1 MLITYKKIIMKVTY
15 LGHACVNIDIDGTHF
30 LVDPFIS
37 PNPLASHIDINTL
50 KADYILITHAHGD
63 HIADVEAI
71 AKRTGAQLI
80 TNPEILTHYEN
91 LGLSGHAMNLGGSHR
106 FVDGKVKIKM
116 IKAEHSSSFPDGSYG
131 GNPAGF
137 LIDCNDDTIYISGDT
152 ALHYDMKIIPHQY
165 KVNLAIFPIGNN
177 YTMGVRDA
185 LTAARFVEVNNVLGV
200 HYDTFP
206 VIKIDKEAAKRKF
219 KDDHRRL
226 HLLEIGVTLD
236 LKDLNISTL

>member
-1 MLITYKKIIMKVTY
+1 MKVTY
-15 LGHACVNIDIDGTHF
+15 LGHACVNIEINGKYF

-37 PNPLASHIDINTL
+37 ANPLAKHIDINSVP
-50 KADYILITHAHGD
+50 ADYILITHAHGD

-80 TNPEILTHYEN
+80 SNPEILQYFRN
-91 LGLSGHAMNLGGSHR
+91 LGLDGHDMNIGGSHR
-106 FVDGKVKIKM
+106 FEDGTVKIKM
-116 IKAEHSSSFPDGSYG
+116 IKSEHSSSFPDGTYG

-137 LIDCNDDTIYISGDT
+137 LVIYNDQTIYISGDT

-165 KVNLAIFPIGNN
+165 RIDLGIFPIGNN

-185 LTAARFVEVNNVLGV
+185 LTAARFVETNNVLGV
-200 HYDTFP
+200 HYNTFP
-206 VIKIDKEAAKRKF
+206 VITIDTEAAVRKF

-226 HLLEIGVTLD
+226 HLPAIGETINV
-236 LKDLNISTL
+236 I

>member
-1 MLITYKKIIMKVTY
+1 MKVTY
-15 LGHACVNIDIDGTHF
+15 LGHACVNINIDGTHF

-37 PNPLASHIDINTL
+37 ANPLAQHIDINTIP
-50 KADYILITHAHGD
+50 ADYILITHAHAD
-63 HIADVEAI
+63 HILDVETI

-80 TNPEILTHYEN
+80 TNPEILAHYEA
-91 LGLSGHAMNLGGSHR
+91 LGLTGHAMNLGGSHR
-106 FVDGKVKIKM
+106 FLDGKVKIKM

-137 LIDCNDDTIYISGDT
+137 LIDCNEETIYISGDT

-165 KVNLAIFPIGNN
+165 RVNLAIFPIGNN
-177 YTMGVRDA
+177 YTMGIRDA
-185 LTAARFVEVNNVLGV
+185 LTAARFIEANNILGV

-206 VIKIDKEAAKRKF
+206 VITIDKEAAKHKF

-226 HLLEIGVTLD
+226 HLLPIGESIE